1 MPENNLGGLI
11 IMKNK
16 ISKVVGAYVLA
27 VAVCTSSLVV
37 FASAMHYRNEGE
49 KPAPTYP
56 LNVNNET
63 YGSSADAISEDT
75 EPDLVL
81 VQLADGALGYVRNE
95 DLTGEVP
102 SNPEEAVA
110 MQIEKEN
117 RIQGDR
123 GLKMGR
129 TINAYDVNGEI
140 VLGEFIISDGLPRSI
155 RSECN
160 DNN

>member
-1 MPENNLGGLI
+1 M

-16 ISKVVGAYVLA
+16 FFKIVGVYALVFTA
-27 VAVCTSSLVV
+27 CTSSFVV
-37 FASAMHYRNEGE
+37 FASARHYRNEGE

-56 LNVNNET
+56 LNANNET
-63 YGSSADAISEDT
+63 YGSSADAISQDT
-75 EPDLVL
+75 EPDLAL

-117 RIQGDR
+117 RIQRAR
-123 GLKMGR
+123 GLKTGR
-129 TINAYDVNGEI
+129 TINVYDVNGEI
-140 VLGEFIISDGLPRSI
+140 VLGEFFISDGLPRSI
-155 RSECN
+155 RRESN

>member
-1 MPENNLGGLI
+1 
-11 IMKNK
+11 MKNK
-16 ISKVVGAYVLA
+16 FFKIVGVYALVFT
-27 VAVCTSSLVV
+27 VCTPSFVV
-37 FASAMHYRNEGE
+37 FASARHYRNEGE

-56 LNVNNET
+56 LNVKNET

-81 VQLADGALGYVRNE
+81 VQLADGTVGYVRNK

-117 RIQGDR
+117 RIQGAE
-123 GLKMGR
+123 GLKVGR
-129 TINAYDVNGEI
+129 TINVYDVNGEI
-140 VLGEFIISDGLPRSI
+140 VLGEFFISDGLSRSI
-155 RSECN
+155 RRESN